1 REPGRSVKKLSLR
14 ARAIDLLARREH
26 SRSEVA
32 RKLARHAEEGD
43 DIDALPDDLVARKL
57 PSDER
62 YAQARA
68 HTLSRKYGAAR
79 IAHALRMQGVNE
91 EIVRRIADEARRTE
105 VQRAREAWQKRFG
118 RLPESAEER
127 ARQMRFLAARGFS
140 GEAVRQV
147 LRTLGDD

>member
-1 REPGRSVKKLSLR
+1 MKKLSLR

-26 SRSEVA
+26 SRSELA

-43 DIDALPDDLVARKL
+43 DIDALLDDLVARKL
-57 PSDER
+57 LSDER
-62 YAQARA
+62 YAEARA

-79 IAHALRMQGVNE
+79 IAHDLRMQGVDE